1 MPAVL
6 IIEDEAILAKNIRTY
21 LARHGFEARVAESAE
36 AGLTALDE
44 FSPDVVL
51 VDYNLPGMNGLELL
65 AELKRRD
72 PGAILV
78 MLTGHGS
85 VQVAVEAM
93 KLGAADFL
101 GKPIALDELRLVLER
116 VLSQRRI
123 EGALAYYRERQAET
137 SGVARL
143 LGTSAPMV
151 ALKQKISQLIQAEQ
165 GMREG
170 AAPAVLIH
178 GETGTGKEL
187 VARALH
193 FDGVRHA
200 RPFVELNCA
209 SIPTNLLE
217 AELFGYERGAFTDA
231 RQRKAG
237 LVEAAE
243 GGTLFLDEIG
253 EVDIAVQAKLLKLL
267 EDRTVRR
274 LGGLREQTVDVRFV
288 AATNRD
294 LEKMVGE
301 GRFRADL
308 FFRLRIVDIVIP
320 PLRERGDD
328 VLLLARTFLK
338 DHGARYGKPNLR
350 LSASAEQAL
359 KSYAWPGN
367 VRELR
372 NAVEQA
378 VLLAARDVIEASQ
391 FPFCE
396 SLLASSRPAA
406 PAAETTSR
414 PALPDTGVNL
424 GDVER
429 ELVVQALE
437 RTGWNVTRAAQLLGI
452 SRDTLRYR
460 MEKHRIKPSAV

>member
-1 MPAVL
+1 MPAIL
-6 IIEDEAILAKNIRTY
+6 IIEDEPILAKNIRAY
-21 LARHGFEARVAESAE
+21 LQRHGYEARVAESAE

-44 FSPDVVL
+44 FSPDAVL
-51 VDYNLPGMNGLELL
+51 ADYNLPGMDGLALL
-65 AELKRRD
+65 SELKRRD
-72 PGAILV
+72 PRANVI
-78 MLTGHGS
+78 MMTGHGS
-85 VQVAVEAM
+85 IQIAVDAM
-93 KLGAADFL
+93 KRGAADFL
-101 GKPIALDELRLVLER
+101 GKPVALDELKLVLER
-116 VLSQRRI
+116 VLSHRQL
-123 EGALAYYRERQAET
+123 EGALEYYREREAEQ
-137 SGVARL
+137 SGIDRL
-143 LGTSAPMV
+143 LGNSPPMLE
-151 ALKQKISQLIQAEQ
+151 LKQKLRQLLEAER

-170 AAPAVLIH
+170 AAPAVLIN

-193 FDGVRHA
+193 FDGVRHS

-231 RQRKAG
+231 RQRKPG
-237 LVEAAE
+237 LVEAAD

-274 LGGLREQTVDVRFV
+274 LGGLREQSVDVRFV
-288 AATNRD
+288 AATNRE
-294 LEKMVGE
+294 LEKMVRE

-308 FFRLRIVDIVIP
+308 FFRLRIVHIAVP
-320 PLRERGDD
+320 PLRVRGDD

-338 DHGARYGKPNLR
+338 AHGARYGKPNLR
-350 LSASAEQAL
+350 LSESAERAL
-359 KSYAWPGN
+359 CGYAWPGN

-378 VLLAARDVIEASQ
+378 VLLAGREVIEATQ

-396 SLLASSRPAA
+396 SLAAESAAAA
-406 PAAETTSR
+406 PQGEAAHS
-414 PALPDTGVNL
+414 ALPAGGVNL

-429 ELVVQALE
+429 ELVLQALN
-437 RTGWNVTRAAQLLGI
+437 RTAWNVTRAAQLLGI

-460 MEKHRIKPSAV
+460 MEKHRIKPVA

>member
-6 IIEDEAILAKNIRTY
+6 IIDDEPILAKNIRAY
-21 LARHGFEARVAESAE
+21 LQRHGYEARVAESAE

-44 FSPDVVL
+44 FSPDAVL
-51 VDYNLPGMNGLELL
+51 ADYNLPGMDGLALL
-65 AELKRRD
+65 SELKRRD
-72 PGAILV
+72 PRANVI
-78 MLTGHGS
+78 MMTGHGNI
-85 VQVAVEAM
+85 QIAVDAM
-93 KLGAADFL
+93 KRGAADFL
-101 GKPIALDELRLVLER
+101 GKPVALDELKLVLER
-116 VLSQRRI
+116 VLSHRQL
-123 EGALAYYRERQAET
+123 EGALAYYREREAEQ
-137 SGVARL
+137 SGIDRL
-143 LGTSAPMV
+143 LGNSPVMLE
-151 ALKQKISQLIQAEQ
+151 LKQKLRQLLEAER
-165 GMREG
+165 GIREG
-170 AAPAVLIH
+170 AAPAVLVN

-193 FDGVRHA
+193 FDGARHS

-231 RQRKAG
+231 RQRKPG
-237 LVEAAE
+237 LVEAAD

-294 LEKMVGE
+294 LEKMVRD

-308 FFRLRIVDIVIP
+308 FFRLRIVHIAVP
-320 PLRERGDD
+320 PLRARGDD

-338 DHGARYGKPNLR
+338 AHGARYGKPNLR
-350 LSASAEQAL
+350 LSESAQRAL
-359 KSYAWPGN
+359 CGYAWPGN

-372 NAVEQA
+372 NSVEQA
-378 VLLAARDVIEASQ
+378 VLLAEREVIEATQ

-396 SLLASSRPAA
+396 SL
-406 PAAETTSR
+406 AAESAAAATQAEAGPS
-414 PALPDTGVNL
+414 ALPAGGVNL

-429 ELVVQALE
+429 ELVVQALN

-460 MEKHRIKPSAV
+460 MEKHRIKPVA

>member
-1 MPAVL
+1 MPAIL
-6 IIEDEAILAKNIRTY
+6 IIEDETILAKNVRTY
-21 LARHGFEARVAESAE
+21 LERQGYEARVAGSAE

-44 FSPDVVL
+44 FSPDAVL
-51 VDYNLPGMNGLELL
+51 VDYNLPGMNGLQLL

-72 PGAILV
+72 PSANVV

-85 VQVAVEAM
+85 VQIAVEAM
-93 KLGAADFL
+93 KQGAADFL
-101 GKPIALDELRLVLER
+101 GKPVALDELKLVLER

-123 EGALAYYRERQAET
+123 EGALAYYRDRQAET
-137 SGVARL
+137 SGIGQL
-143 LGTSAPMV
+143 LGISAPMV
-151 ALKQKISQLIQAEQ
+151 ALKQKLQQLVQAER
-165 GMREG
+165 GIREG

-253 EVDIAVQAKLLKLL
+253 EVDIGVQAKLLKLL

-274 LGGLREQTVDVRFV
+274 LGGLREQAVDVRFV

-294 LEKMVGE
+294 LEQMVRE

-308 FFRLRIVDIVIP
+308 FFRLRIVDLALP
-320 PLRERGDD
+320 PLRARGDD

-338 DHGARYGKPNLR
+338 SQGMRYGKPDLK
-350 LSASAEQAL
+350 LSEGAERAL
-359 KSYAWPGN
+359 LSYAWPGN

-378 VLLAARDVIEASQ
+378 VLLADRSIIEATQ
-391 FPFCE
+391 FPFCK
-396 SLLASSRPAA
+396 SLTPAEPQASVEAPFVPPTAA
-406 PAAETTSR
+406 AS
-414 PALPDTGVNL
+414 GMKL

-429 ELVVQALE
+429 DLVMQALE

-452 SRDTLRYR
+452 TRDTLRYR
-460 MEKHRIKPSAV
+460 MEKHRIRPSA

>member
-1 MPAVL
+1 
-6 IIEDEAILAKNIRTY
+6 
-21 LARHGFEARVAESAE
+21 
-36 AGLTALDE
+36 
-44 FSPDVVL
+44 
-51 VDYNLPGMNGLELL
+51 
-65 AELKRRD
+65 
-72 PGAILV
+72 

-93 KLGAADFL
+93 KQGAADFL
-101 GKPIALDELRLVLER
+101 GKPVALDELKLVLER

-123 EGALAYYRERQAET
+123 EGALAYYRDRQAET
-137 SGVARL
+137 SGIARL
-143 LGTSAPMV
+143 LGTSPSMH
-151 ALKQKISQLIQAEQ
+151 ALKQKLQQLIQAER
-165 GMREG
+165 GIREG

-253 EVDIAVQAKLLKLL
+253 EVDIGVQAKLLKLL

-294 LEKMVGE
+294 LERMVRE

-308 FFRLRIVDIVIP
+308 FFRLRIVDLALP
-320 PLRERGDD
+320 PLRARGDD

-338 DHGARYGKPNLR
+338 THGGRYGKPNLT
-350 LSASAEQAL
+350 LSEGAERAL
-359 KSYAWPGN
+359 LNYAWPGN

-378 VLLAARDVIEASQ
+378 VLLAERNVIEAAQ
-391 FPFCE
+391 FPFCKSLTPSE
-396 SLLASSRPAA
+396 SPAA
-406 PAAETTSR
+406 AEAVTIA
-414 PALPDTGVNL
+414 PALPNSGMKL

-429 ELVVQALE
+429 DLVLQALE

-452 SRDTLRYR
+452 TRDTLRYR
-460 MEKHRIKPSAV
+460 MEKHRIRPSA

>member
-6 IIEDEAILAKNIRTY
+6 IIEDEAILAKNVRTY
-21 LARHGFEARVAESAE
+21 LARHGFEARVADSAE
-36 AGLTALDE
+36 AGLAALDE

-51 VDYNLPGMNGLELL
+51 LDYNLPGMNGLEML

-72 PGAILV
+72 PSSNVV

-85 VQVAVEAM
+85 VQIAVEAM
-93 KLGAADFL
+93 KHGAADFL

-123 EGALAYYRERQAET
+123 EGALAYYRTRQAET
-137 SGVARL
+137 SGIARL
-143 LGTSAPMV
+143 LGSSPPMI
-151 ALKQKISQLIQAEQ
+151 ALKHKLGQLIQAEQ
-165 GMREG
+165 GMRDG

-209 SIPTNLLE
+209 SIPANLLE

-294 LEKMVGE
+294 LEHMVRE
-301 GRFRADL
+301 SRFRADL
-308 FFRLRIVDIVIP
+308 FFRLRIVDVVVP
-320 PLRERGDD
+320 PLRARGDD

-338 DHGARYGKPNLR
+338 DHGGRYGKPNLQ
-350 LSASAEQAL
+350 LSPAAEQAL
-359 KSYAWPGN
+359 LNYPWPGN

-378 VLLAARDVIEASQ
+378 VLLASRDVIEASQ

-396 SLLASSRPAA
+396 SLAAPSMEPAA
-406 PAAETTSR
+406 DTAAR
-414 PALPDTGVNL
+414 PSLPDSGVNL

-429 ELVVQALE
+429 DLVVQALE
-437 RTGWNVTRAAQLLGI
+437 RTGWNVTRAAQLLGV

-460 MEKHRIKPSAV
+460 MEKHRIRPSA

>member
-1 MPAVL
+1 MPAIL
-6 IIEDEAILAKNIRTY
+6 IIEDEAILGKNVRTY
-21 LARHGFEARVAESAE
+21 LERHGFEARVAQSAE
-36 AGLTALDE
+36 AGLAALDE
-44 FSPDVVL
+44 FSPDIVL
-51 VDYNLPGMNGLELL
+51 LDYNLPGMNGLELL
-65 AELKRRD
+65 GELKRRD
-72 PGAILV
+72 PGAVVV

-85 VQVAVEAM
+85 VQIAVEAM

-101 GKPIALDELRLVLER
+101 GKPIALDELKLVLER

-123 EGALAYYRERQAET
+123 EGALAYYRTRQAET

-143 LGTSAPMV
+143 LGSSPPMV
-151 ALKQKISQLIQAEQ
+151 ALKQKLAQLIQAEQ

-209 SIPTNLLE
+209 SIPASLLE

-253 EVDIAVQAKLLKLL
+253 EVDIGIQAKLLKLL

-274 LGGLREQTVDVRFV
+274 LGGLREQSVDVRFV

-294 LEKMVGE
+294 LEQMVRE

-320 PLRERGDD
+320 PLRARAED
-328 VLLLARTFLK
+328 VLLLARTFLRE
-338 DHGARYGKPNLR
+338 HGARYGKPNLR
-350 LSASAEQAL
+350 LSVSAEKAL
-359 KSYAWPGN
+359 TSYAWPGN

-378 VLLAARDVIEASQ
+378 VLLAVQDVIEASQ

-396 SLLASSRPAA
+396 SLVSA
-406 PAAETTSR
+406 PAAGPTADAATR
-414 PALPDTGVNL
+414 PALPEAGFNL

-429 ELVVQALE
+429 DLVVQALE
-437 RTGWNVTRAAQLLGI
+437 RTGWNVTRAAQLLGV

-460 MEKHRIKPSAV
+460 MEKHRIRPSA